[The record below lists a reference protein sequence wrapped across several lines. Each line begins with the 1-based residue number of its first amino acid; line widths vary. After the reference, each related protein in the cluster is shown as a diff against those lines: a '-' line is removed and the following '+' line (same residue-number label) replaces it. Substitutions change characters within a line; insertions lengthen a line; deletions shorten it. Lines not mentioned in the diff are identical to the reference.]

1 MPARVGSAGW
11 DLHGRISEIMRRA
24 SQRGSRHS
32 ARGAGGRW
40 THDLWAKDR
49 RTREVMSLVRGIL
62 KQSAR
67 RVLVRQGAVYMPFW
81 DVKAHSAAAIA
92 WPAPDDGGKGR
103 SSGAR

>member
-24 SQRGSRHS
+24 SQRGWRHS
-32 ARGAGGRW
+32 ARGVGGRW
-40 THDLWAKDR
+40 THDPWAKDR

-62 KQSAR
+62 KRSAR

-92 WPAPDDGGKGR
+92 LPAPDGGEGR